1 MKKIF
6 ILFALLF
13 ITEIAVAQ
21 NPQVEF
27 MPSQITFLPFRANF
41 EEARIGV
48 LYYSENG
55 NLKLDLGG
63 TTEILG
69 FNFPNKNIT
78 VTLGI
83 EFMAYALSTSYSGR
97 RLQIDAVDG
106 FFGGHASFAKFVENG
121 KYLARFRIIHNS
133 AHLVDGHY
141 DEELKRWMNDDKP
154 IPFTRDF
161 GELTFAREQN
171 AGNFLLKYYGGVAY
185 ATLVRPSTLKKY
197 SFSAGFEAHS
207 NKFYNDLFGENL
219 NLFIAYNFILKGMPV
234 YTGNNHLMIGAK
246 FGEWYGKGLVFY
258 FSYFSGKNVFSE
270 YYANSIKRF
279 GIGFYVDIF

>member
-1 MKKIF
+1 MKN
-6 ILFALLF
+6 F
-13 ITEIAVAQ
+13 ITGLLIFLTSTFVGAQ
-21 NPQVEF
+21 SYQTEF
-27 MPSQITFLPFRANF
+27 MPSKISFLPFRANF

-48 LYYSENG
+48 LYYAENA

-69 FNFPNKNIT
+69 FSFPQKNLRI
-78 VTLGI
+78 TLGI

-106 FFGGHASFAKFVENG
+106 FFGGHASFVKFAANG

-141 DEELKRWMNDDKP
+141 DEELKRWMNNDKP

-161 GELTFAREQN
+161 GELTLAREQ
-171 AGNFLLKYYGGVAY
+171 AIGEYQIKYYGGIAY

-197 SFSAGFEAHS
+197 SFSTGIEVHS
-207 NKFYNDLFGENL
+207 NKIYSNIFNQEL
-219 NLFIAYNFILKGMPV
+219 NIFFAYNFVLKGMPV
-234 YTGNNHLMIGAK
+234 YTGNNHFMVGAK
-246 FGEWYGKGLVFY
+246 FGEWYGKGLVLY
-258 FSYFSGKNVFSE
+258 LSYFSGKNVFSE
-270 YYANSIKRF
+270 YYKNSIKRF

>member
-1 MKKIF
+1 MKKLLLIF
-6 ILFALLF
+6 LAFVLGIN
-13 ITEIAVAQ
+13 IHAQ
-21 NPQVEF
+21 DYKVTF
-27 MPSQITFLPFRANF
+27 MPSEITFLPFRANF

-48 LYYSENG
+48 LYYSENA

-69 FNFPNKNIT
+69 IEYPASKAKLTF
-78 VTLGI
+78 GI

-106 FFGGHASFAKFVENG
+106 FFGGHASFVKFADNG

-141 DEELKRWMNDDKP
+141 DETLKRWMNDDKP

-161 GELTFAREQN
+161 GELTFAREQI
-171 AGNFLLKYYGGVAY
+171 AGDYQLKYYGGVAY
-185 ATLVRPSTLKKY
+185 ATLVRPSQLKKY
-197 SFSAGFEAHS
+197 SFSAGMELHT
-207 NKFYNDLFGENL
+207 NKFYSEFFDDNL
-219 NLFIAYNFILKGMPV
+219 NLFFAYNFVLKGMPV
-234 YTGNNHLMIGAK
+234 YTGNNHFMLGAK

-258 FSYFSGKNVFSE
+258 LSYFAGKNVFSE
-270 YYANSIKRF
+270 YYTNSIKRF

>member
-1 MKKIF
+1 MKNVITGLL
-6 ILFALLF
+6 ILLSSTFLS
-13 ITEIAVAQ
+13 AQ
-21 NPQVEF
+21 SYQTEF
-27 MPSQITFLPFRANF
+27 MPAQITFLPFRANF

-48 LYYSENG
+48 LYYSENA

-69 FNFPNKNIT
+69 FNFPQSNMKL
-78 VTLGI
+78 TLGI

-106 FFGGHASFAKFVENG
+106 FFGGHASFVKFAENG

-161 GELTFAREQN
+161 GELTLAREQVF
-171 AGNFLLKYYGGVAY
+171 GEYQIKYYGGIAY
-185 ATLVRPSTLKKY
+185 ATLVRPSHLKKY
-197 SFSAGFEAHS
+197 SLSAGVEVNTS
-207 NKFYNDLFGENL
+207 QFYADIFDENL
-219 NLFIAYNFILKGMPV
+219 NIFLAYNFILKGMPV
-234 YTGNNHLMIGAK
+234 YTGNNHFMLGAK

-258 FSYFSGKNVFSE
+258 LSYFSGKNVFSE
-270 YYANSIKRF
+270 YYTNSIKRF